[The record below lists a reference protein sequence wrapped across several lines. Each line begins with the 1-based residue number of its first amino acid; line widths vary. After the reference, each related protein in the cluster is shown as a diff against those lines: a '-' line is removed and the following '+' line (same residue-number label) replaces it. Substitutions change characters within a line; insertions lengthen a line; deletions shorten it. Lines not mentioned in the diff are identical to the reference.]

1 MNTHAKPPSLTNA
14 VAAACLLLLVGR
26 AMGQAEVKF
35 ESTTGDDVPGWV
47 AVQIQNPDDPRVQEY
62 ARRQKIKRELEKELY
77 KIRYQYIH
85 NIRKTELR
93 QAGIAKI
100 RGYTQPLIY
109 DSLVSIF
116 EKEGADV
123 RKAVLEHL
131 AEQKNDEADTVL
143 AWVAVFGKQKEMR
156 SEAAVVLGRRMKDA
170 DLPTA
175 ASYRI
180 KSVIAEGLRS
190 RDSESLATAAGLAQQ
205 FKLIEAI
212 PMLINA
218 QIQGQ
223 TVQTGGGGD
232 DGRSLAW
239 IMVGTQQAFV
249 SDLTPVVGDSAVA
262 FDPTVSVI
270 TSGTVLRIVDAAVI
284 TYHIEVHNALVG
296 LSSEAWGQPTNRLG
310 WDQAAWRKWYKEEF
324 VPFLSAK
331 EKAAASA
338 GPR

>member
-1 MNTHAKPPSLTNA
+1 MKTPSSTL
-14 VAAACLLLLVGR
+14 AAATVLLSILASR
-26 AMGQAEVKF
+26 ALAQADARI
-35 ESTTGDDVPGWV
+35 ESVDADVPAWV
-47 AVQIQNPDDPRVQEY
+47 AVQIQNPDDPRVREY
-62 ARRQKIKRELEKELY
+62 AKRQKVKRELEKELY

-100 RGYTQPLIY
+100 REYTQPLIY

-116 EKEGADV
+116 EKEGPDV
-123 RKAVLEHL
+123 RQAVLEHL

-143 AWVAVFGKQKEMR
+143 AWVAVFGKQKPMR
-156 SEAAVVLGRRMKDA
+156 AEAATVLGRRMKEA
-170 DLPTA
+170 ELPAT

-180 KSVIAEGLRS
+180 KSVIAQGLRS
-190 RDSESLATAAGLAQQ
+190 RDSESLSTAAGLAQQ

-223 TVQTGGGGD
+223 TVQTGGSGD

-249 SDLTPVVGDSAVA
+249 TDLTPVIGDSAVA

-284 TYHIEVHNALVG
+284 TYHVDVHNSLIG

-310 WDQAAWRKWYKEEF
+310 WDQGAWRKWYKEEF
-324 VPFLSAK
+324 VPFLAAK
-331 EKAAASA
+331 QKDAASA
-338 GPR
+338 GPK